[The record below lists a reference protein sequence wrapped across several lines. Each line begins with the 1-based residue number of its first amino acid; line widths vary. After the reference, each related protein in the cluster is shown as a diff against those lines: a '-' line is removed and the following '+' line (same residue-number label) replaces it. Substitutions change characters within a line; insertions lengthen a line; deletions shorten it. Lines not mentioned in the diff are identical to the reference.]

1 MKRFT
6 PGKILFGVFTLALIA
21 LLVRHL
27 KAISTLFAA
36 QPITTVAV
44 SLIIICLFV
53 SIFSFFRNRTA
64 DWWGES
70 GDIILTS
77 FVSLIALGGGLYLIA
92 GIGGYSEPQW
102 QNHIIRGA
110 VGWALAYFAAGFF
123 GGFLF
128 GIPRVL
134 QDNAP
139 VAEGTI
145 PSTDQPYT
153 QRVNTNLE
161 QISDWLTKIIV
172 GLGLVELRAVPDHL
186 YKAAVWMAQSLGLKP
201 NDDTI
206 ASFSCAFIV
215 YFAIVGFLAGY
226 LITRLFLAGAFWRAD
241 RQQIIKSPAADYG
254 GPDAI
259 ATRIRN
265 YWKPGGQVDRGRQ
278 AAMTEWLQKQ
288 GIPDMLP
295 TFLKGTAYAK
305 QRAKMAQD
313 LNIPE

>member
-6 PGKILFGVFTLALIA
+6 PGQILFGLISLALIA
-21 LLVRHL
+21 LLLRYL
-27 KAISTLFAA
+27 NAISALFAA
-36 QPITTVAV
+36 QPVVAV
-44 SLIIICLFV
+44 AVAVIIVCLIV
-53 SIFSFFRNRTA
+53 AIFGFFRNRRA

-70 GDIILTS
+70 GDIVVTS
-77 FVSLIALGGGLYLIA
+77 FVSLIAVGGGLYLIA
-92 GIGGYSEPQW
+92 GIGGYSEPRW
-102 QNHIIRGA
+102 QEHIIRGA
-110 VGWALAYFAAGFF
+110 IGWALAYFAAGFF

-139 VAEGTI
+139 VPEATNA
-145 PSTDQPYT
+145 STDQPYA

-186 YKAAVWMAQSLGLKP
+186 YKAAVWMGQSLGLKP

-206 ASFSCAFIV
+206 ASFSCAFII
-215 YFAIVGFLAGY
+215 YFTIVGFLAGY

-241 RQQIIKSPAADYG
+241 RRQIIKSPAADYG
-254 GPDAI
+254 GTDAI

-265 YWKPGGQVDRGRQ
+265 YWKPGGQVDRVRQ
-278 AAMTEWLQKQ
+278 AAMTEWLQQ
-288 GIPDMLP
+288 QRISDILP
-295 TFLKGTAYAK
+295 TFLTGSAYAK
-305 QRAKMAQD
+305 QRAKMVQD